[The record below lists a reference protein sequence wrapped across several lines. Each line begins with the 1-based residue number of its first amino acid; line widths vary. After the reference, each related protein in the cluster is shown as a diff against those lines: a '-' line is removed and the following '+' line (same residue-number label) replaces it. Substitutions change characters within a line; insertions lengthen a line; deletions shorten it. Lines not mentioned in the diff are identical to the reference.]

1 MKILIRVFALVMLS
15 TLVFAATPKTFTWI
29 PPSQYEDGEPLPN
42 NEIESYNIYCDG
54 AEVAIWNQ
62 PNEPVGTDTWTAPND
77 QFALGIHVCTA
88 TAVATNGEES
98 VRSNAVNFT
107 VVAPRPKAPA
117 LAVQ

>member
-1 MKILIRVFALVMLS
+1 MKLLVRALALLCLS
-15 TLVFAATPKTFTWI
+15 TLVFAATPKTFSWT
-29 PPSQYEDGEPLPN
+29 PPTEYEDETPLPQG
-42 NEIESYNIYCDG
+42 EIESYNIYCDG
-54 AEVAIWNQ
+54 AEVPIWNQ
-62 PNEPVGTDTWTAPND
+62 PNEPLGTDTWTAPND